1 MIGGLLLL
9 LVARGSSNGD
19 GMSLK
24 QIVEQML
31 DESKHRYIRAI
42 RLYEFQT
49 AIYRPKA
56 FERLIKARVGPRAP
70 TEILRTARILAAIR
84 VLEKIEVDQ
93 NHRKSI
99 RDLVA
104 DETYCSIFDDV
115 IAVNDGW
122 RRIRHSP
129 SARNFDRGTR
139 LKGKNKKPEAQA
151 AANIVD
157 YSYRF
162 SKHLANVPHGKR
174 KNPGGVDAAK
184 YVVRNSV
191 KPFVSKSSMK
201 SYWRRYHFSAIFLFL
216 MFNQQFDLRPPRV
229 SSKKFLE
236 RLLRQTD
243 NIEVLRR
250 FFCAY
255 QTVRAALLNLKYKQ
269 YPPLDLDLGC
279 PPPQLDAAEF
289 SPAMK
294 KEFDAWVNNGHASG

>member
-1 MIGGLLLL
+1 
-9 LVARGSSNGD
+9 
-19 GMSLK
+19 MSLK
-24 QIVEQML
+24 QIVEL
-31 DESKHRYIRAI
+31 LIDETKSRYIRAI
-42 RLYEFQT
+42 SLYEFQT

-56 FERLIKARVGPRAP
+56 FERLIKAQVGPRAP

-84 VLEKIEVDQ
+84 VLEKIEVDL
-93 NHRKSI
+93 NHSKSI
-99 RDLVA
+99 RDLVV

-139 LKGKNKKPEAQA
+139 LKGNNKKAEAQA

-162 SKHLANVPHGKR
+162 SKHLANDHYGKR

-191 KPFVSKSSMK
+191 KPFVSNSSMK
-201 SYWRRYHFSAIFLFL
+201 TYWRRYHFSAIFLFL
-216 MFNQQFDLRPPRV
+216 MFNQKFDLKPPRV
-229 SSKKFLE
+229 SSTKFIE
-236 RLLRQTD
+236 KILRQTD
-243 NIEVLRR
+243 NIEELRR

-255 QTVRAALLNLKYKQ
+255 QIVRDALLNLKYNH

-294 KEFDAWVNNGHASG
+294 REFDAWVKNGHGSG